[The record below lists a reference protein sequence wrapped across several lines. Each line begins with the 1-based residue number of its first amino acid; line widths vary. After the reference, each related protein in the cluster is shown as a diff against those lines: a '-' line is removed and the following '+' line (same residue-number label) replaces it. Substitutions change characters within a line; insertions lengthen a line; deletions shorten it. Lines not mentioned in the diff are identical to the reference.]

1 MWLLSRSVCRG
12 CDQSEQSYCRVTCL
26 YHVTRVV
33 TGFTVTSLIHG
44 LCDLLHFDWL
54 LPWQT
59 ESLHGRNAVSWDAVN
74 CNVMSLQWAEI
85 VDMMSEP
92 LAGATAVAVW
102 VCWRPT
108 LIQPMSHDSIWLHQ
122 SCLQSDRQ
130 SSVSHAVTVC
140 LLYVSVCPAY
150 WLPAAGCQMWRMW
163 SPGTWHGL
171 YVSVFVRLFCVE
183 IIKSF
188 LYYWEHR
195 NYVDYCI

>member
-130 SSVSHAVTVC
+130 SSVSDRQTVICVSCRDCLSAVRVCVSSVLVTSSWLSNVTHAVSWYLTWSVC
-140 LLYVSVCPAY
+140 LCLCP
-150 WLPAAGCQMWRMW
+150 
-163 SPGTWHGL
+163 
-171 YVSVFVRLFCVE
+171 
-183 IIKSF
+183 SF
-188 LYYWEHR
+188 LCR
-195 NYVDYCI
+195 NN